1 VAGQPN
7 QTLGKSKEDQVE
19 SVSDVGGLP
28 GETVGKDVTS
38 EQIRGPGLS
47 TARYVRRWPIIGRQW
62 AGSSFA
68 NRQNG

>member
-1 VAGQPN
+1 
-7 QTLGKSKEDQVE
+7 
-19 SVSDVGGLP
+19 VGGLP
-28 GETVGKDVTS
+28 GETLGKDVTS
-38 EQIRGPGLS
+38 EQIRGQGLS